1 LLRRLASSRIWS
13 TALHIAVSGRCGRID
28 LEECYLKTVDE
39 KVDVLDARGKQT
51 GEDDYLLQA
60 ARVARDVLA
69 GKSLDSSI

>member
-1 LLRRLASSRIWS
+1 
-13 TALHIAVSGRCGRID
+13 
-28 LEECYLKTVDE
+28 VDE

-60 ARVARDVLA
+60 ARIARDALA